1 MSDRFLPDWQQLS
14 LEQQIA
20 QLLVVRTSGAYFDSQ
35 IAYPQYEAPR
45 DRLQHWISDL
55 GVGGVILLGG
65 NAAEVALRCQKLQEW
80 ATIPLLIAADIEEGV
95 GQRFAGAVQF
105 PPPLALSAIASQDPD
120 RAQQL
125 ARSFGEIT
133 AAEAIAIGLNWILAP
148 IVDINN
154 NPANPVINVR
164 AFGEDPETVSQLTTA
179 FIAGAQQFPVL
190 TTAKHFP
197 GHGDTAT
204 DSHLE
209 LPQIPHSRLRLE
221 TVELQPFRQAIA
233 AGVDAVMTAHLSIPA
248 LDPDYPATL
257 SPTVL
262 QGLLR
267 QDLGFEGLIV
277 TDALVMQA
285 IAAHYGPGEAAR
297 LAFEAGA
304 DILLMPADP
313 EAAIQEI
320 AEAICEG
327 QIRYDRLEESLAR
340 IWRAKQKVCG
350 ARPTSFLPHA
360 WEQEPAIAIDLKA
373 VSQPKHWAIAAEI
386 LTVSQEHQGQPLAP
400 QSGINLIVGD
410 RLLQAT
416 YLSGA
421 APARQLPSQQGLR
434 LQIWDTETG
443 AIPTLTEP
451 TLVQWFIRG
460 NPFRGSAG
468 ADQVVETLLKQLL
481 EQDQLLGLVIY
492 GSPYIWQQWRS
503 QLSTELPAI
512 FSFGQT
518 TQAQAIALQQ
528 LFHIGKQQEATEFTN

>member
-1 MSDRFLPDWQQLS
+1 MSDRFLPDWQTLS

-35 IAYPQYEAPR
+35 IAYPQYEALR
-45 DRLQHWISDL
+45 DRLQHWIGEL

-65 NAAEVALRCQKLQEW
+65 NAAEVALRCQQLQEW
-80 ATIPLLIAADIEEGV
+80 SRVPLLIAADIEEGV

-105 PPPLALSAIASQDPD
+105 PPPLALSAIAAQDPE

-133 AAEAIAIGLNWILAP
+133 ATEAIAIRLNWVLAP

-209 LPQIPHSRLRLE
+209 LPQIPHDRSRLE
-221 TVELQPFRQAIA
+221 AVELEPFRRAIA

-257 SPTVL
+257 SPAVL

-267 QDLGFEGLIV
+267 RELGFEGLIV

-304 DILLMPADP
+304 DILLMPVDP

-320 AEAICEG
+320 AKAIREG
-327 QIRYDRLEESLAR
+327 QITYDRLEQSLAR

-350 ARPTSFLPHA
+350 ARPASFLPHA
-360 WEQEPAIAIDLKA
+360 WEQEPAIAIDLEA

-386 LTVSQEHQGQPLAP
+386 LTASQEQQGQPLAP
-400 QSGINLIVGD
+400 TAGVNLIVGD
-410 RLLQAT
+410 RLLQAP
-416 YLSGA
+416 YLSGTA
-421 APARQLPSQQGLR
+421 AARQLPSQHGLR

-443 AIPTLTEP
+443 TTPTLTEP

-468 ADQVVETLLKQLL
+468 ADQVVERLLRQLL
-481 EQDQLLGLVIY
+481 TQDQLLGLVIY

-503 QLSTELPAI
+503 QLPHDLSAI
-512 FSFGQT
+512 FSYGQT
-518 TQAQAIALQQ
+518 AQAQAIALQSIVQ
-528 LFHIGKQQEATEFTN
+528 SIDCSQAKEFTT

>member
-1 MSDRFLPDWQQLS
+1 MTDRFLPNWQQLS

-45 DRLQHWISDL
+45 DRLQHWVRDL

-65 NAAEVALRCQKLQEW
+65 NAAEVALRCQQLQEW
-80 ATIPLLIAADIEEGV
+80 ARVPLLIAADIEEGV

-105 PPPLALSAIASQDPD
+105 PPPLALSTIATQD

-125 ARSFGEIT
+125 AQAFGEIT
-133 AAEAIAIGLNWILAP
+133 ASEAIAIGLNWVLAP

-164 AFGEDPETVSQLTTA
+164 AFGEDAETVSQLTTA
-179 FIAGAQQFPVL
+179 FIAGAQQLPVL

-209 LPQIPHSRLRLE
+209 LPIIPHDRSRLDA
-221 TVELQPFRQAIA
+221 VELQPFRRAIA

-257 SPTVL
+257 SPAVL

-267 QDLGFEGLIV
+267 RDLGFDGLIV

-304 DILLMPADP
+304 DILLMPVDP
-313 EAAIQEI
+313 EAAIREI

-327 QIRYDRLEESLAR
+327 HTRYERLEQSLAR

-350 ARPTSFLPHA
+350 ARPASFLPHA
-360 WEQEPAIAIDLKA
+360 WEQEPAIAIDLEA
-373 VSQPKHWAIAAEI
+373 VSQPKSWAIAAEI
-386 LTVSQEHQGQPLAP
+386 LTASQEHQGQPIAA

-410 RLLQAT
+410 RLWQAP

-421 APARQLPSQQGLR
+421 APARQLPSQHGLQ

-443 AIPTLTEP
+443 AMQTLPEP

-468 ADQVVETLLKQLL
+468 ADRVVETLLRQLL
-481 EQDQLLGLVIY
+481 EQNQLLGLVIY
-492 GSPYIWQQWRS
+492 GSPYVWQQWRS
-503 QLSTELPAI
+503 QLPPDLPAI
-512 FSFGQT
+512 FSYGQT
-518 TQAQAIALQQ
+518 TQAQAIALKP
-528 LFHIGKQQEATEFTN
+528 LFSASNRHQFPDFTT

>member
-35 IAYPQYEAPR
+35 ITYPQYEAPR
-45 DRLQHWISDL
+45 DRLQHWIGEL

-65 NAAEVALRCQKLQEW
+65 NAAEVALRCQQLQEW
-80 ATIPLLIAADIEEGV
+80 ATVPLLIAADIEEGV

-120 RAQQL
+120 RAQQF
-125 ARSFGEIT
+125 AQSFGEIT

-209 LPQIPHSRLRLE
+209 LPQIPHSRSRLDA
-221 TVELQPFRQAIA
+221 VELQPFRQAIA

-267 QDLGFEGLIV
+267 QDLAFEGLIV

-285 IAAHYGPGEAAR
+285 ITAHYGAGEAAR

-304 DILLMPADP
+304 DILLMPVDP

-327 QIRYDRLEESLAR
+327 QIRYDRLEASLAR

-350 ARPTSFLPHA
+350 ARPASLLPHA
-360 WEQEPAIAIDLKA
+360 WEQEPAIAIDLEA

-386 LTVSQEHQGQPLAP
+386 LTASQEQHGQPLAL

-410 RLLQAT
+410 RLLQAP
-416 YLSGA
+416 YLAGS
-421 APARQLPSQQGLR
+421 APACQLPSQHGLR
-434 LQIWDTETG
+434 LQVWDTETG
-443 AIPTLTEP
+443 AMPTLTEP

-460 NPFRGSAG
+460 NPFRGSAS
-468 ADQVVETLLKQLL
+468 ADQVVAKLLQQLL
-481 EQDQLLGLVIY
+481 EYDRLLGLVIY
-492 GSPYIWQQWRS
+492 GSPYVWQQWRS
-503 QLSTELPAI
+503 QLPPNLPAI
-512 FSFGQT
+512 FSYGQT
-518 TQAQAIALQQ
+518 AQAQSIALQT
-528 LFHIGKQQEATEFTN
+528 LISSGDRSKLLEFTT

>member
-1 MSDRFLPDWQQLS
+1 MSDRFLPDWQTLS

-35 IAYPQYEAPR
+35 IAYPQYEALR
-45 DRLQHWISDL
+45 DRLQHWIGEL

-65 NAAEVALRCQKLQEW
+65 NAAEVALRCQQLQEW
-80 ATIPLLIAADIEEGV
+80 SRVPLLIAADIEEGV

-105 PPPLALSAIASQDPD
+105 PPPLALSAIAAQDPE

-133 AAEAIAIGLNWILAP
+133 ATEAIAIRLNWVLAP

-209 LPQIPHSRLRLE
+209 LPQIPHDRSRLE
-221 TVELQPFRQAIA
+221 AVELEPFRRAIA

-257 SPTVL
+257 SPAVL

-267 QDLGFEGLIV
+267 RELGFEGLIV

-297 LAFEAGA
+297 LAFEAG
-304 DILLMPADP
+304 
-313 EAAIQEI
+313 
-320 AEAICEG
+320 
-327 QIRYDRLEESLAR
+327 DRKS
-340 IWRAKQKVCG
+340 
-350 ARPTSFLPHA
+350 
-360 WEQEPAIAIDLKA
+360 
-373 VSQPKHWAIAAEI
+373 
-386 LTVSQEHQGQPLAP
+386 
-400 QSGINLIVGD
+400 
-410 RLLQAT
+410 
-416 YLSGA
+416 
-421 APARQLPSQQGLR
+421 
-434 LQIWDTETG
+434 
-443 AIPTLTEP
+443 
-451 TLVQWFIRG
+451 
-460 NPFRGSAG
+460 
-468 ADQVVETLLKQLL
+468 VV
-481 EQDQLLGLVIY
+481 
-492 GSPYIWQQWRS
+492 
-503 QLSTELPAI
+503 
-512 FSFGQT
+512 
-518 TQAQAIALQQ
+518 
-528 LFHIGKQQEATEFTN
+528 